1 MLSELLK
8 IVSSLLYLPLLPF
21 LCYHPDMNI
30 RPKLVLLQL
39 VIATGFIIA
48 LSVIFFYSRSI
59 IKIKDF
65 QIHSVTVLSRAV
77 QIKSGIDSLMTSNV
91 DLFEQKSNII
101 ESINSFGIIFNQFR
115 DPEMINNLPKEDS
128 KILNELAVR
137 WLEIYET
144 HYLLLF
150 EKLDKIIAT
159 PYTELAENTE
169 LISLRYELLEINS
182 PESEDTQR
190 LDYINLIIELE
201 GILQIVVYKT
211 HTFITDM
218 QKELDSLSEYT
229 DKSTTHSMIFSVV
242 ITMLTFVFSLL
253 IITIFSTRMGT
264 RIIQMRDAIK
274 SLSIGDFSHELH
286 IESGDEFE
294 SFSNNYN
301 VFKNEL
307 WKKLESVLDFMLEIS
322 RSISVES
329 NLDRVL
335 EIVVDSAVKNTGA
348 DAGSVFL
355 VDELDNS
362 LIKQKF
368 AIGLLPPLFNVPS
381 EYITDMD
388 KLIDLV
394 HNTPVLTG
402 ETIIGRAV
410 ESGGNFFIRDVLLEE
425 EMKQNQEEGSLL
437 YISSII
443 VVPLIVAGRVLG
455 TIVLAKTSPGEK
467 FTDIDFNHIRTF
479 SDYAALTIDN
489 IYNYQDLIEKSE
501 LHREIRIAADIQKN
515 LLPGT
520 TPDTKGLLFAAFTEA
535 ARGVSGDYYDFFRLD
550 KNKSAIVICDVV
562 GKGVPASLLMIMIRT
577 IIRLAASPRRNS
589 AQILTILNRAII
601 GRTDAD
607 QFATMCF
614 IIYDEFTKEVAYSNA
629 AHAPLLHYQSRSGS
643 FLEIDTPGLPIGIE
657 NAETYVQKV
666 IVLDKNDMLVLY
678 TDGITEARNLENKE
692 YSQDSLQ
699 QVLLNGAHLTP
710 EKLIASVRSDLNS
723 FVREAPQHDDQTL
736 LIMKAV

>member
-1 MLSELLK
+1 MLSKLLK

-39 VIATGFIIA
+39 AAATGFIIA
-48 LSVIFFYSRSI
+48 LLVIFFYSRSI
-59 IKIKDF
+59 IKLKDF
-65 QIHSVTVLSRAV
+65 QIHSETVLSRAD
-77 QIKSGIDSLMTSNV
+77 QIKSRIDSIMTSNV
-91 DLFEQKSNII
+91 DLFEQKSNIT
-101 ESINSFGIIFNQFR
+101 ESINSFSIIFNQFR
-115 DPEMINNLPKEDS
+115 DPEMINILPKEDS
-128 KILNELAVR
+128 KVLNELVDR

-150 EKLDKIIAT
+150 EKLDEIIAN
-159 PYTELAENTE
+159 PYTKLAENRE

-182 PESEDTQR
+182 SESEYSKR
-190 LDYINLIIELE
+190 LDYLNLIFELE
-201 GILQIVVYKT
+201 GILQIVGYNT
-211 HTFITDM
+211 YIFIADI

-229 DKSTTHSMIFSVV
+229 DKSTNRSMIFSMVV
-242 ITMLTFVFSLL
+242 SMLAFLFSLL
-253 IITIFSTRMGT
+253 IITIFSRKMGT

-286 IESGDEFE
+286 IESSDEFE

-307 WKKLESVLDFMLEIS
+307 WEKLESVLDFMLEIS
-322 RSISVES
+322 GSISVDS

-362 LIKQKF
+362 LIKQKI
-368 AIGLLPPLFNVPS
+368 AVGLLPPLFNVPS
-381 EYITDMD
+381 GYITNME

-394 HNTPVLTG
+394 HDTPVLTG

-425 EMKQNQEEGSLL
+425 EMKQNQEAGSLL

-443 VVPLIVAGRVLG
+443 VVPLIIAGRVLG
-455 TIVLAKTSPGEK
+455 TIVLAKTRPGEK

-520 TPDTKGLLFAAFTEA
+520 IPNTKGLLFAAFTKA

-577 IIRLAASPRRNS
+577 IIRLAASPRRS
-589 AQILTILNRAII
+589 AAQILTILNSAII

-607 QFATMCF
+607 QFATMSF

-629 AHAPLLHYQSRSGS
+629 AHAPMLHYQSRSGN
-643 FLEIDTPGLPIGIE
+643 FIEIDTPGLPIGIE
-657 NAETYVQKV
+657 STETYVQKV
-666 IVLDKNDMLVLY
+666 IVLDKNDILALY
-678 TDGITEARNLENKE
+678 TDGITEARNIESKE

-699 QVLLNGAHLTP
+699 RVLLNDAHLGP
-710 EKLIASVRSDLNS
+710 DKLIASVRSDLNS
-723 FVREAPQHDDQTL
+723 FVGDSRQHDDQTL